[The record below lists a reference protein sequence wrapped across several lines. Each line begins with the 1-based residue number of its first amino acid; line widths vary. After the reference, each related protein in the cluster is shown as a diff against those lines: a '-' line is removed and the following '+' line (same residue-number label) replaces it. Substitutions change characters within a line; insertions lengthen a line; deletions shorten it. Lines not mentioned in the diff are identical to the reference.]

1 MGSDDNG
8 IKQTP
13 FDSAWPTP
21 DVGGTG
27 VNAIGGGLDD
37 PGGKGNG
44 LTTVPWTGA
53 VVPTPSG
60 ECTPVAALGGSPPYT
75 ADTTDAPAAG
85 SQAPWDV
92 TSSRNTVDRK

>member
-1 MGSDDNG
+1 MGSTDNG
-8 IKQTP
+8 ITQSP
-13 FDSAWPTP
+13 FTEAFPTP

-27 VNAIGGGLDD
+27 VNGIGGGLDD

-44 LTTVPWTGA
+44 LTNSPFDQA

-60 ECTPVAALGGSPPYT
+60 ECTPVAALGGAPPYT